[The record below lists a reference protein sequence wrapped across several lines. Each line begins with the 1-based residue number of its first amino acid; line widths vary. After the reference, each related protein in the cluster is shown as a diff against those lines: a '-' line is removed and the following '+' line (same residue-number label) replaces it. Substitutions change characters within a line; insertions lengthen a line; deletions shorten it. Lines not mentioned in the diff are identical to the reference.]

1 MSTQDSGITLRDSL
15 YGFEM
20 REVDNRRVDHENK
33 KTYEAKQM
41 WQLHHE
47 IVNLSAEGWNNVDIA
62 RILNCHPQTV
72 SNVLNSRLGEKKL
85 SDLRKKRDGDTELR
99 MEQIRVLTEKAISV
113 YHEVF
118 DNEGKVAT
126 LKDRRETADKVL
138 MELSGLRV
146 PTKISTQSVGVQL
159 TAEEFAA
166 FKARGVAASR
176 EAGLVV
182 SDAEGEKD
190 EAKD

>member
-1 MSTQDSGITLRDSL
+1 MSSQQPEITLRESL

-20 REVDNRRVDHENK
+20 REVDNRRVDHENR
-33 KTYEAKQM
+33 KTYEAKQL

-47 IVNLSAEGWNNVDIA
+47 IVNLAAEGWKNVDIA
-62 RILNCHPQTV
+62 QILHCHPQTV
-72 SNVLNSRLGEKKL
+72 SNVLNSRMGEEKL
-85 SDLRKKRDGDTELR
+85 SELRKKRDGDTELR
-99 MEQIRVLTEKAISV
+99 MEQVRVLTEKAIGV
-113 YHEVF
+113 YHEIF
-118 DNEGKVAT
+118 DNEGNQAT
-126 LKDRRETADKVL
+126 LKDRRVTADKVL

-166 FKARGVAASR
+166 FRARGVAASR

-182 SDAEGEKD
+182 SDVEGEDETKD
-190 EAKD
+190 